1 MNITKNQIDDLNATI
16 KIELGK
22 EDYAGRVEKALKDYQ
37 KKVVV
42 NGFRPGKTP
51 MGIVKKMYGKSLLVD
66 EINKVLGE
74 SLNNYIKENNLQ
86 ILGEPLPN
94 ETEQKELNLED
105 ENFEFLYD
113 IALSPEVNAKMSKRE
128 KIPFYTIKVDDE
140 MIDKQIESI
149 CKNNGNMIAVDEIEG
164 TEYLKGELIELDAD
178 GNVKEGGIKNEDAS
192 MSVFHM
198 KDEEAV
204 NAFKGKKAG
213 EEVKFNAVKA
223 YPNKTDFAAMLGVT
237 KEEAEHAGEN
247 YCFIVKEIKRY
258 IDAEVNEEL
267 FTKLY
272 GEGVVKDAADF
283 RNRVKAD
290 IENQLKGHSE
300 YRFTID
306 AKEKLIKKNEDVVL
320 PETFLKRWIVAVNEK
335 MTPEEVEKDF
345 EGYRD
350 EFKWQLVKSAIVK
363 DYDVKVEAEHAG
375 ENYCFIV
382 KEIKRYIDAEVNEE
396 LFTKLYGEG
405 VVKDAADFRNRVKAD
420 IENQLKGHSEYR
432 FTIDAKEKLIKKNE
446 DVVLPET
453 FLKRWIVAVNEKMT
467 PEEVEKDFEGY
478 RDEFKWQL
486 VKSAIVKDYDVKVEA
501 EDMKREGRQIAAAQL
516 QQYGLYGLTD
526 EQLDG
531 FAAKLLEDEKQRQH
545 LYERALDNKV
555 FDVIRENV
563 KLEEQ
568 EISMADFEKLFQK

>member
-105 ENFEFLYD
+105 EQFEFFYD
-113 IALSPEVNAKMSKRE
+113 IVLSPEVNAKLSKRE

-149 CKNNGNMIAVDEIEG
+149 CKNNGNLLPVDEIEG

-178 GNVKEGGIKNEDAS
+178 GNEKEDGIKNEDAS
-192 MSVFHM
+192 MSVYHM

-213 EEVKFNAVKA
+213 EEVKFNAAKA
-223 YPNKTDFAAMLGVT
+223 FPNKTDFAAMLGVS
-237 KEEAEHAGEN
+237 KENAEKAGEN
-247 YCFIVKEIKRY
+247 YCFIIKEIKRY
-258 IDAEVNEEL
+258 VDAEVNEEL

-272 GEGVVKDAADF
+272 GEGAIKDVADF
-283 RNRVKAD
+283 RAHVKAD
-290 IENQLKGHSE
+290 IEKQLKGHSE

-306 AKEKLIKKNEDVVL
+306 AKEKLVKKNEEVVL
-320 PETFLKRWIVAVNEK
+320 PEAFLKRWIVAVNEN

-345 EGYRD
+345 GGYRD

-363 DYDVKVEAEHAG
+363 EYGVKVEA
-375 ENYCFIV
+375 
-382 KEIKRYIDAEVNEE
+382 D
-396 LFTKLYGEG
+396 
-405 VVKDAADFRNRVKAD
+405 
-420 IENQLKGHSEYR
+420 
-432 FTIDAKEKLIKKNE
+432 
-446 DVVLPET
+446 
-453 FLKRWIVAVNEKMT
+453 
-467 PEEVEKDFEGY
+467 
-478 RDEFKWQL
+478 
-486 VKSAIVKDYDVKVEA
+486 
-501 EDMKREGRQIAAAQL
+501 DMKKEGRQIAAAQL

-531 FAAKLLEDEKQRQH
+531 FAAKLLDDEKQRQH

-555 FDVIRENV
+555 FEVIRENV

>member
-1 MNITKNQIDDLNATI
+1 MLLQPLKQTIGMNITKNQIDNLNATI

-22 EDYAGRVEKALKDYQ
+22 EDYANRVEKALKDYQ

-42 NGFRPGKTP
+42 NGFRAGKAP
-51 MGIVKKMYGKSLLVD
+51 MGIVKKMYGKALLAD

-105 ENFEFLYD
+105 EKLEFLYD

-128 KIPFYTIKVDDE
+128 KVPYYVIKVDDE
-140 MIDKQIESI
+140 MINKQIESI
-149 CKNNGNMIAVDEIEG
+149 CKNNGNMVPVEEIEG
-164 TEYLKGELIELDAD
+164 SEYLKGELIELDEN
-178 GNVKEGGIKNEDAS
+178 GNIKEGGIRNEDAS

-213 EEVKFNAVKA
+213 EEVKFNAAKA
-223 YPNKTDFAAMLGVT
+223 YPNKTDFASMLGVK
-237 KEEAEHAGEN
+237 KEEAENAGEN
-247 YCFIVKEIKRY
+247 YCFIIREIKRY
-258 IDAEVNEEL
+258 VDAEVNEEL

-272 GEGVVKDAADF
+272 GEGAVKDAADF
-283 RNRVKAD
+283 REKVKAD

-300 YRFTID
+300 YRFTVD
-306 AKEKLIKKNEDVVL
+306 AKEKLVKKNEDVVL
-320 PETFLKRWIVAVNEK
+320 PEAFLKRWIVAVNEK

-350 EFKWQLVKSAIVK
+350 EFKWQLIKSAIVK
-363 DYDVKVEAEHAG
+363 D
-375 ENYCFIV
+375 F
-382 KEIKRYIDAEVNEE
+382 
-396 LFTKLYGEG
+396 
-405 VVKDAADFRNRVKAD
+405 
-420 IENQLKGHSEYR
+420 
-432 FTIDAKEKLIKKNE
+432 
-446 DVVLPET
+446 
-453 FLKRWIVAVNEKMT
+453 
-467 PEEVEKDFEGY
+467 
-478 RDEFKWQL
+478 
-486 VKSAIVKDYDVKVEA
+486 DVKVEA
-501 EDMKREGRQIAAAQL
+501 EDMKKEGRQIAAAQL
-516 QQYGLYGLTD
+516 QQYGLYGLSE

-531 FAAKLLEDEKQRQH
+531 FASKLLQDEKQRQH

-555 FDVIRENV
+555 FEVVRENM

>member
-178 GNVKEGGIKNEDAS
+178 GNGKEGGIKNEDAS
-192 MSVFHM
+192 M
-198 KDEEAV
+198 
-204 NAFKGKKAG
+204 
-213 EEVKFNAVKA
+213 
-223 YPNKTDFAAMLGVT
+223 LGVT
-237 KEEAEHAGEN
+237 KE
-247 YCFIVKEIKRY
+247 
-258 IDAEVNEEL
+258 
-267 FTKLY
+267 
-272 GEGVVKDAADF
+272 
-283 RNRVKAD
+283 
-290 IENQLKGHSE
+290 
-300 YRFTID
+300 
-306 AKEKLIKKNEDVVL
+306 
-320 PETFLKRWIVAVNEK
+320 
-335 MTPEEVEKDF
+335 
-345 EGYRD
+345 
-350 EFKWQLVKSAIVK
+350 
-363 DYDVKVEAEHAG
+363 EAEHAG

>member
-149 CKNNGNMIAVDEIEG
+149 CKNNGNMIAV
-164 TEYLKGELIELDAD
+164 
-178 GNVKEGGIKNEDAS
+178 
-192 MSVFHM
+192 
-198 KDEEAV
+198 
-204 NAFKGKKAG
+204 
-213 EEVKFNAVKA
+213 KA

-237 KEEAEHAGEN
+237 KE
-247 YCFIVKEIKRY
+247 
-258 IDAEVNEEL
+258 
-267 FTKLY
+267 
-272 GEGVVKDAADF
+272 
-283 RNRVKAD
+283 
-290 IENQLKGHSE
+290 
-300 YRFTID
+300 
-306 AKEKLIKKNEDVVL
+306 
-320 PETFLKRWIVAVNEK
+320 
-335 MTPEEVEKDF
+335 
-345 EGYRD
+345 
-350 EFKWQLVKSAIVK
+350 
-363 DYDVKVEAEHAG
+363 EAEHAG

>member
-1 MNITKNQIDDLNATI
+1 MNITKNQIDNLNATI

-51 MGIVKKMYGKSLLVD
+51 MGMVKKMYGKTLLVD

-74 SLNNYIKENNLQ
+74 SLNNYIKENDLQ

-105 ENFEFLYD
+105 DSFEFFYD

-128 KIPFYTIKVDDE
+128 KVPYYMIKVDDE
-140 MIDKQIESI
+140 MIDKQIESV
-149 CKNNGNMIAVDEIEG
+149 CKNNGNMVPVEEIEG
-164 TEYLKGELIELDAD
+164 SEYLKGELIELDEN
-178 GNVKEGGIKNEDAS
+178 GQVKEGGIKNEDAS

-213 EEVKFNAVKA
+213 EEVKFNAAKA
-223 YPNKTDFAAMLGVT
+223 YPNKTDFAAMLGVG
-237 KEEAEHAGEN
+237 KEEAEKAGEN
-247 YCFIVKEIKRY
+247 YCFIIKEIKRY

-272 GEGVVKDAADF
+272 GEGVVKDVADF
-283 RNRVKAD
+283 RERVKGD

-306 AKEKLIKKNEDVVL
+306 AKEKLVKKNEDVVL
-320 PETFLKRWIVAVNEK
+320 PEAFLKRWIVAVNEN
-335 MTPEEVEKDF
+335 MTAEEVEKDF
-345 EGYRD
+345 DGYRD

-363 DYDVKVEAEHAG
+363 
-375 ENYCFIV
+375 
-382 KEIKRYIDAEVNEE
+382 
-396 LFTKLYGEG
+396 
-405 VVKDAADFRNRVKAD
+405 
-420 IENQLKGHSEYR
+420 
-432 FTIDAKEKLIKKNE
+432 
-446 DVVLPET
+446 
-453 FLKRWIVAVNEKMT
+453 
-467 PEEVEKDFEGY
+467 
-478 RDEFKWQL
+478 EFN
-486 VKSAIVKDYDVKVEA
+486 VKVEA

-545 LYERALDNKV
+545 LYEKALDDKI
-555 FDVIRENV
+555 FGVIRENM